1 MPAGAKP
8 ASSPERSERAVWV
21 RVRTM
26 PNAPSQTS
34 RFRSVWAVAVL
45 AVAGASA
52 WFAISARAAGAV
64 QVDEELGI
72 VSCVVDGLRYE
83 YYGTTEREAL
93 YDVSRDR
100 RCTKNIIEQHPTA
113 AARCRAVIEKEL
125 GPEKLAEL
133 RERFARSRER
143 LRALGYL

>member
-1 MPAGAKP
+1 MPIRAKP
-8 ASSPERSERAVWV
+8 ASARVRSERAVWV

-26 PNAPSQTS
+26 PNSPSLTS

-45 AVAGASA
+45 AVAGAGA
-52 WFAISARAAGAV
+52 WFALSGTASGAV
-64 QVDEELGI
+64 QVDEEAGI
-72 VSCVVDGLRYE
+72 VSCRVGDLRYE

-100 RCTKNIIEQHPTA
+100 RCTNNIIEQHPA
-113 AARCRAVIEKEL
+113 EAARCREMIEKEL
-125 GPEKLAEL
+125 GPEKLANL
-133 RERFARSRER
+133 RDRFARSRER